1 MISQEVEPSNGS
13 SLDVPKIQLVG
24 NFQQDSLSL
33 ARSDKARAPHLH
45 RTDSPPPIL
54 CLAPG
59 EEPSLPSGNMIISH
73 MIAMDKVSDALVS
86 PQHEEDAFDS
96 SVDEDDEIS
105 DEKDDEMSDGD
116 DDVDD
121 LMTLNQ
127 YQVEQ
132 R

>member
-1 MISQEVEPSNGS
+1 
-13 SLDVPKIQLVG
+13 
-24 NFQQDSLSL
+24 
-33 ARSDKARAPHLH
+33 
-45 RTDSPPPIL
+45 
-54 CLAPG
+54 
-59 EEPSLPSGNMIISH
+59 
-73 MIAMDKVSDALVS
+73 MDKVSDALVS

-105 DEKDDEMSDGD
+105 DEKDDEMSDED

>member
-1 MISQEVEPSNGS
+1 
-13 SLDVPKIQLVG
+13 
-24 NFQQDSLSL
+24 
-33 ARSDKARAPHLH
+33 
-45 RTDSPPPIL
+45 
-54 CLAPG
+54 
-59 EEPSLPSGNMIISH
+59 
-73 MIAMDKVSDALVS
+73 MDKVSDALVS